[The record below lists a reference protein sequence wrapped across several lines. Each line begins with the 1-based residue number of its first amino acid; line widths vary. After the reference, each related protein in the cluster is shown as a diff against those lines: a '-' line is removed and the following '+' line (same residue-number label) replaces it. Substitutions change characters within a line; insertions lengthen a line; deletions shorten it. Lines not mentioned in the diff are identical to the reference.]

1 MRRKMSSKHN
11 FWGGPCGP
19 PGFVPIIDPGEV
31 WADES
36 LKSVCGLRLDRD
48 ALRIMQEAVGY
59 EPLGRYGDFPDGS
72 DYFWAFR
79 SDEDLKA
86 AMERGHAKL
95 RELRPQ
101 PIQPEP
107 AKPRPSQSEWREKN
121 KLMPDDAVCA
131 SLWLPSTGAPDAE
144 LALYTKAALPFLRTS
159 PRFRAAFG
167 HVPQPVFILEELH
180 FYGFRASACQLI
192 NVLPQPE
199 NFSPDNVLVLFK
211 LLDGT
216 TIRYVTT
223 RQQVEADFRESQEA
237 LARHIA
243 TWENQRP

>member
-19 PGFVPIIDPGEV
+19 PGFVPIVDPGEV
-31 WADES
+31 WGNES
-36 LKSVCGLRLDRD
+36 LHDVCGLRLDRNE
-48 ALRIMQEAVGY
+48 LRVMQEAVGY

-79 SDEDLKA
+79 SQEDLKA

-101 PIQPEP
+101 PIQPES
-107 AKPRPSQSEWREKN
+107 AKPRPSVSEWMEKN
-121 KLMPDDAVCA
+121 KLMSDDAVCA
-131 SLWLPSTGAPDAE
+131 SLCLPSAGAPDAE
-144 LALYTKAALPFLRTS
+144 LALCTKTALPFLRTS

-180 FYGFRASACQLI
+180 FYGFRGSACQLT

-199 NFSPDNVLVLFK
+199 SFSPDNVLVLFK

-243 TWENQRP
+243 RWENQEP